1 MLDMTPPPHN
11 NYQSHACRSH
21 RCCCTWHA
29 HLRLFWKLT
38 GGAEVQK
45 ELHMLN
51 PVECWVSAVE
61 RFSRTSTHRDLYS
74 FPSVPLSSSYQI
86 SLSAAL
92 FPLILCVLGL
102 KCVLLKRL
110 LGHAG
115 GLCVT
120 QHSSNS
126 VHRRFAASLQQNRKL
141 HTWQDVKCPAVK
153 YLK

>member
-1 MLDMTPPPHN
+1 MTWPPTPPHN
-11 NYQSHACRSH
+11 NHQSHACRSH

-45 ELHMLN
+45 ALHMLN

-61 RFSRTSTHRDLYS
+61 RFSHTSTHRDLYS
-74 FPSVPLSSSYQI
+74 FPSVPLSSFYQI
-86 SLSAAL
+86 SLSAEL

-102 KCVLLKRL
+102 KFVLLKGL

-126 VHRRFAASLQQNRKL
+126 VLQRFAASLQQNQKL
-141 HTWQDVKCPAVK
+141 HTWQYVKCITVK